1 MRALHKMKIVNGLSE
16 GMRLLK
22 RSPLDG
28 GEEWSID
35 ARASADEEDTAS
47 PLEVVRHILLDVRN
61 RGDIAVLDYTR
72 LLDKAELK
80 SLQVSQKELETA
92 VEQVPVDLRA
102 AIDLAAERIRRFHQ
116 RQKRESWMDFSEGG
130 VGMLIRP
137 LDRVG
142 LYAPGGKAAYPSTV
156 LMTGVPAK
164 VAGVQEVVLA
174 TPPNSDG
181 LLPPSVLYAAKA
193 AGIDKVYK
201 MGGAQAIAAMAYGT
215 ASVPKVDKICGP
227 GNLFVTLAKKL
238 VYGEVGIDGLEGP
251 SEAIIIADDTASP
264 SLCAAD
270 MLAQA
275 EHDEMAVAFF
285 ITTSKALAK
294 EVNAE
299 VDSLLSQLSR
309 SDTIASSLAR
319 HGGIIVVN
327 TEDEAA
333 ELVNAYAP
341 EHLSIMVKDPW
352 QLVPKIRNAGAIFLG
367 GFSSAALGD
376 YMIGPNHILPTNGT
390 ARFAS
395 PLTVDDFTK
404 SSSLVALNKDTAL
417 AIGAYAARIAASE
430 GLTAHQRAI
439 QLRLEL

>member
-1 MRALHKMKIVNGLSE
+1 MKIVNGLSE

-22 RSPLDG
+22 RSPLG
-28 GEEWSID
+28 GEEEWST
-35 ARASADEEDTAS
+35 RLRRVGVSEGKEDTAS
-47 PLEVVRHILLDVRN
+47 PLEIVRHILSDVRE
-61 RGDIAVLDYTR
+61 RGDAAVLDYTK
-72 LLDKAELK
+72 LLDGTELQ
-80 SLQVSQKELETA
+80 SLEVSPNELQTA
-92 VEQVPVDLRA
+92 TEQVPVDLKE

-116 RQKRESWMDFSEGG
+116 RQKRESWVDFSEGG

-164 VAGVQEVVLA
+164 VAGVPEVVLA
-174 TPPNSDG
+174 TPPGKDG
-181 LLPPSVLYAAKA
+181 SLPAPVLYAAKA
-193 AGIDKVYK
+193 VGIDKVYK

-215 ASVPKVDKICGP
+215 ASIQKVDKICGP

-251 SEAIIIADDTASP
+251 SEAIIVTDGSADP
-264 SLCAAD
+264 LLCAAD
-270 MLAQA
+270 LVAQA
-275 EHDEMAVAFF
+275 EHDEMASAFLV
-285 ITTSKALAK
+285 TTSNNLAGK
-294 EVNAE
+294 IQSEVE
-299 VDSLLSQLSR
+299 RLLSTLSR
-309 SDTIASSLAR
+309 SDTILTSISNR
-319 HGGIIVVN
+319 GGIIVVD

-341 EHLSIMVKDPW
+341 EHLSLMVKDPW
-352 QLVPKIRNAGAIFLG
+352 GLVTKIRHAGAIFLG
-367 GFSSAALGD
+367 SFSSASLGD

-404 SSSLVALNKDTAL
+404 SSSLVALNKDVVL
-417 AIGAYAARIAASE
+417 AIAPYAARIASSE

>member
-404 SSSLVALNKDTAL
+404 SSSLVALNKGTAL
-417 AIGAYAARIAASE
+417 AIGTYAAMIAASE

>member
-1 MRALHKMKIVNGLSE
+1 MKIVNGLSE

-35 ARASADEEDTAS
+35 ARAPADEGDTAS

-61 RGDIAVLDYTR
+61 RGDIAVMDYTR

-80 SLQVSQKELETA
+80 SLQVGQKELETA

-181 LLPPSVLYAAKA
+181 LLPPSVLYAANA

-285 ITTSKALAK
+285 ITTSKALAR

-367 GFSSAALGD
+367 FSSAALGD

-417 AIGAYAARIAASE
+417 AIGTYAARIAASE

>member
-35 ARASADEEDTAS
+35 ARASADEEDTGS

-80 SLQVSQKELETA
+80 FLRVSQKELETA

-164 VAGVQEVVLA
+164 VAGVREVVLA

-285 ITTSKALAK
+285 ITTSKDLAK
-294 EVNAE
+294 EVHSE

-417 AIGAYAARIAASE
+417 AIGTYAARIAASE